1 MTKTIYAERSK
12 DIQLGYM
19 GENNALDVV
28 FDISDMIKYYGSGT
42 CQLIHQ
48 RNGEDSGYPCELI
61 QEGNTA
67 IWRVKNTDVA
77 RSGRGKCELQYVV
90 GNTIAKSEIF
100 DTYVSDAIT
109 SSGEPPEPWSDW
121 MDSLLSAAADIKAT
135 VTPVFSIHENGHLFV
150 SAGNENH
157 DLGNIQGPQGDTGAA
172 GSQGPKGD
180 TGETGPRGLKGDTG
194 ETGPQGPQGIQG
206 IQGQKGDTGEQG
218 PQGSQ
223 GIKGNDGEDGFSPV
237 VVTATITG
245 GHRVTI
251 TDAAG
256 PHVFDVIDGSGAG
269 DMLVSTYDPQGK
281 AQDVFQY
288 ADDAAAAI
296 VVPATLAELTGDA
309 THRTVTDAEKTT
321 WSGKQNVIT
330 DLDNIRDGAAAG
342 ATALQTETDPTV
354 PAWAKAS
361 QKPTYTAQEVGLGN
375 VPNVATNDQ
384 TPTYTA
390 ASTPA
395 ELVSGEKLSVAM
407 GKIAKAITDFITHK
421 ADTGIHVNSTEKA
434 TWNGKA
440 SKPKTA
446 TVTLGTSWTASGDN
460 WVQTVSI
467 SGVTAS
473 TKVDVQPDATAI
485 AQMVSDSVTALY
497 FANNNGTIQAV
508 AVGGNPTAS
517 MSVQVTLTEV
527 TA

>member
-77 RSGRGKCELQYVV
+77 RFGRGRCELQYVV
-90 GNTIAKSEIF
+90 GNIIAKSEIF

-135 VTPVFSIHENGHLFV
+135 ATPEFSIHENGHLFV
-150 SAGNENH
+150 SVGNENH
-157 DLGNIQGPQGDTGAA
+157 DLGNIQG
-172 GSQGPKGD
+172 S
-180 TGETGPRGLKGDTG
+180 
-194 ETGPQGPQGIQG
+194 
-206 IQGQKGDTGEQG
+206 
-218 PQGSQ
+218 QGSQ
-223 GIKGNDGEDGFSPV
+223 GIKGVDGNDGFSPI
-237 VVTATITG
+237 VVTGTITG

-251 TDAAG
+251 TDTTG
-256 PHVFDVIDGSGAG
+256 PHVFDVMDGSGAG
-269 DMLVSTYDPQGK
+269 DMLASTYDPQGK
-281 AQDVFQY
+281 EQDIFQY
-288 ADDAAAAI
+288 ADDAVAAI
-296 VVPATLAELTGDA
+296 DVPTALAELTGDA

-321 WSGKQNVIT
+321 WSGKQNAIA
-330 DLDNIRDGAAAG
+330 DLATIRSGAAAG
-342 ATALQTETDPTV
+342 ATALQAETDPTV
-354 PAWAKAS
+354 PAWAKAA

-375 VPNVATNDQ
+375 VPNVTTNDQ
-384 TPTYTA
+384 APTYTA
-390 ASTPA
+390 ASTLA
-395 ELVSGEKLSVAM
+395 ALVSGEKLSVAM
-407 GKIAKAITDFITHK
+407 GKIAKAISDFVTHK
-421 ADTGIHVNSTEKA
+421 ANTGIHVNSTEKA